1 MSQDQFHHYIP
12 RFILKSF
19 SDNFQ
24 LKPSSIFSP
33 NASGNF
39 TEVPF
44 SKGPV
49 GSKGNSGGDSVG
61 SNRKG
66 NRRKSSGINK
76 RDSREGDKEGGHE
89 AKEQNPIIDFPIYV
103 YRALEKTI
111 AQSDVSRVYGLQN
124 MYQDIAEVDS
134 MRFEKELAK
143 LECTSATFIHK
154 IRSGEELL
162 LTRTQ
167 LADFKRF
174 LAIMTYRSECRR
186 EQYYECR
193 FDIMTLLSI
202 RKHMS
207 QNNIDRVQDVW
218 FENLKWIIKTPHD
231 EIIKESSALDPKG
244 VKTPMDTMF
253 ALSKYKG
260 PIHVAEL
267 MDYYNLV
274 CNYVCVWQAEEG
286 SEFILTDKCFGAFEG
301 DMGVCFHNFYVV
313 SPKYVVVLVN
323 RLYMWDLMKTT
334 GLRKSWFGDELHA
347 NPDVIYTKKPM
358 RGAEDFT
365 PTDVFKYKRIVVPKE
380 KVYLCNSILLDASP
394 KYITYKSDISM
405 YRSLRYYDK
414 TKEDLFTFKYGYHVL
429 KREVLAN
436 LKAKVNRTHC
446 S

>member
-19 SDNFQ
+19 SDYLQ

-39 TEVPF
+39 TEEAF

-66 NRRKSSGINK
+66 NRRKSSGVSK
-76 RDSREGDKEGGHE
+76 RDSREGDREGE
-89 AKEQNPIIDFPIYV
+89 NN
-103 YRALEKTI
+103 R
-111 AQSDVSRVYGLQN
+111 QSDTSRVYGLQN
-124 MYQDIAEVDS
+124 MYQDIAEVDDN
-134 MRFEKELAK
+134 MRFERELAK

-162 LTRTQ
+162 LRWTQ

-174 LAIMTYRSECRR
+174 LAIMTYRSERRR
-186 EQYYECR
+186 EQ
-193 FDIMTLLSI
+193 
-202 RKHMS
+202 
-207 QNNIDRVQDVW
+207 VQDVW
-218 FENLKWIIKTPHD
+218 FENLKWIIKTPYD
-231 EIIKESSALDPKG
+231 EIIKESSAIDPKG

-260 PIHVAEL
+260 PIYVAEL

-286 SEFILTDKCFGAFEG
+286 PEFILTDKCSVGFEG
-301 DMGVCFHNFYVV
+301 EDAIHFHSFYVV
-313 SPKYVVVLVN
+313 SPKYMVVLVN

-334 GLRKSWFGDELHA
+334 GLRKSCHIYEKAMGD
-347 NPDVIYTKKPM
+347 PK
-358 RGAEDFT
+358 GFT
-365 PTDVFKYKRIVVPKE
+365 PIDMLKYSSVAVLKE

-394 KYITYKSDISM
+394 KCIAYRPNVPK
-405 YRSLRYYDK
+405 YRSLSYYGK
-414 TKEDLFTFKYGYHVL
+414 TKEDLFT
-429 KREVLAN
+429 
-436 LKAKVNRTHC
+436 
-446 S
+446 

>member
-1 MSQDQFHHYIP
+1 MRAI
-12 RFILKSF
+12 
-19 SDNFQ
+19 
-24 LKPSSIFSP
+24 
-33 NASGNF
+33 ASGNF

-61 SNRKG
+61 SSRKG
-66 NRRKSSGINK
+66 NRRKSSG
-76 RDSREGDKEGGHE
+76 
-89 AKEQNPIIDFPIYV
+89 
-103 YRALEKTI
+103 
-111 AQSDVSRVYGLQN
+111 SDVSRVYGLQN

-174 LAIMTYRSECRR
+174 LAIMTYRSERRR

-207 QNNIDRVQDVW
+207 QNNIDRVQD
-218 FENLKWIIKTPHD
+218 TPHD
-231 EIIKESSALDPKG
+231 EIIKESSAIDPKG

-260 PIHVAEL
+260 PIYVAEL

-286 SEFILTDKCFGAFEG
+286 PEFILTDKCSVGFEG
-301 DMGVCFHNFYVV
+301 EDAIHFQSFYVV
-313 SPKYVVVLVN
+313 SPKYMVVLVN
-323 RLYMWDLMKTT
+323 RLYMWDLMKTV
-334 GLRKSWFGDELHA
+334 GLRKSWSGGELHA
-347 NPDVIYTKKPM
+347 NPVVINTKKLV
-358 RGAEDFT
+358 RGAKDFT
-365 PTDVFKYKRIVVPKE
+365 PTDVFKFKRIVAPKE
-380 KVYLCNSILLDASP
+380 KVYLGSS
-394 KYITYKSDISM
+394 SFWV
-405 YRSLRYYDK
+405 
-414 TKEDLFTFKYGYHVL
+414 E
-429 KREVLAN
+429 
-436 LKAKVNRTHC
+436 
-446 S
+446 